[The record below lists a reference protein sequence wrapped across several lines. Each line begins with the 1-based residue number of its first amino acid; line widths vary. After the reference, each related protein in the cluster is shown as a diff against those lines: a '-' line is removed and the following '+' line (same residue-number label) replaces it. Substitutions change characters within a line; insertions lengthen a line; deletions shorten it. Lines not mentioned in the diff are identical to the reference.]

1 MSEQHDRRS
10 ILGWA
15 ATVVGAGTS
24 LLSASPVGAQ
34 AEAPISLKFSEFYEA
49 STTPLQF
56 NLSEK
61 LLSANGR
68 RVTVSGWVA
77 PPLKPDIDFFV
88 LTRRRLGVCPF
99 CSSSADWP
107 EDILLV
113 TLKDLS
119 YRNSGEP
126 EPVTVTGLLE
136 VGEATDETTGFFSL
150 LRLRAERVDEYRLA

>member
-1 MSEQHDRRS
+1 MSEQRDRRS

-15 ATVVGAGTS
+15 ATVAGAGIS
-24 LLSASPVGAQ
+24 VLSATPVGAQ
-34 AEAPISLKFSEFYEA
+34 AGTPISLKFSEFYA
-49 STTPLQF
+49 PSTTPLQF

-68 RVTVSGWVA
+68 RVTISGWVA
-77 PPLKPDIDFFV
+77 PPLKPDLDHFV

-107 EDILLV
+107 DDIILV
-113 TLKDLS
+113 TLTDFS
-119 YRNSGEP
+119 YRNPGES

-136 VGEATDETTGFFSL
+136 VGEATDESTGFFSL

>member
-1 MSEQHDRRS
+1 MSAQSDRRS
-10 ILGWA
+10 ILGWV
-15 ATVVGAGTS
+15 ATVAGVGTS
-24 LLSASPVGAQ
+24 AISVTPIGAQ
-34 AEAPISLKFSEFYEA
+34 TEAPISLKFSEFYELGK
-49 STTPLQF
+49 TPLQF

-68 RVTVSGWVA
+68 KVTVSGWVA
-77 PPLKPDIDFFV
+77 PPLKPDLDFFV

-107 EDILLV
+107 EDIILV
-113 TLKDLS
+113 TLTDFS
-119 YRNSGEP
+119 YRNPGEP

>member
-77 PPLKPDIDFFV
+77 PPLKPDIDFFDH
-88 LTRRRLGVCPF
+88 
-99 CSSSADWP
+99 SSL
-107 EDILLV
+107 ITQL
-113 TLKDLS
+113 
-119 YRNSGEP
+119 
-126 EPVTVTGLLE
+126 
-136 VGEATDETTGFFSL
+136 
-150 LRLRAERVDEYRLA
+150 

>member
-1 MSEQHDRRS
+1 MAGVGISAIS
-10 ILGWA
+10 
-15 ATVVGAGTS
+15 AT
-24 LLSASPVGAQ
+24 PIGAQ
-34 AEAPISLKFSEFYEA
+34 AEAPVSLKFSEFYDA

-77 PPLKPDIDFFV
+77 PPLKPDLDFFV

-107 EDILLV
+107 EDIILV
-113 TLKDLS
+113 TLTDFS

>member
-1 MSEQHDRRS
+1 MTSKFDRRS
-10 ILGWA
+10 VLGWA
-15 ATVVGAGTS
+15 ATVAGVGI
-24 LLSASPVGAQ
+24 SAISATPTGAQ
-34 AEAPISLKFSEFYEA
+34 AEAPVSLKFSEFYDA

-68 RVTVSGWVA
+68 RVTVSGWVP
-77 PPLKPDIDFFV
+77 PPLKPDLDFFV

-107 EDILLV
+107 EDIILV
-113 TLKDLS
+113 TLTDFS

-126 EPVTVTGLLE
+126 VPVTVTGLLE

>member
-1 MSEQHDRRS
+1 MTSQFDRRS
-10 ILGWA
+10 VLGWA
-15 ATVVGAGTS
+15 ATVAGVGISAISATS
-24 LLSASPVGAQ
+24 IGAQ
-34 AEAPISLKFSEFYEA
+34 AEAPLSLKFSEFYDA

-68 RVTVSGWVA
+68 RVAVSGWVA
-77 PPLKPDIDFFV
+77 PPLKPDLDFFV

-107 EDILLV
+107 EDIILV
-113 TLKDLS
+113 TLTDFS

>member
-1 MSEQHDRRS
+1 MQIANSIRKEDVMTSKFDRRS
-10 ILGWA
+10 VLGWA
-15 ATVVGAGTS
+15 ATVAGVGI
-24 LLSASPVGAQ
+24 SAISATPTGAQ
-34 AEAPISLKFSEFYEA
+34 
-49 STTPLQF
+49 
-56 NLSEK
+56 
-61 LLSANGR
+61 ANGR

-77 PPLKPDIDFFV
+77 PPLKPDLDFFV

-107 EDILLV
+107 EDIILV
-113 TLKDLS
+113 TLTDFS

-126 EPVTVTGLLE
+126 VPVTVTGLLE